1 MVNGGAVLVAV
12 MWIWR
17 DTFDAVELEEA
28 NLTAKGE
35 ATTPTESYLLAI
47 PLLPDY
53 LEDGLEAL
61 GHSVEDVE
69 DGFL

>member
-1 MVNGGAVLVAV
+1 

-53 LEDGLEAL
+53 LEDGLQAL